1 MQDPTEAD
9 RQEILTGPGDTRL
22 ENRASGNRRPRQ
34 KSNKTLLIAGSAL
47 IAVLVAG
54 GAGYMLASN
63 PFGSAQQ
70 GGGPATSQSA
80 DANQDQGGDDDATAG
95 DVTAD
100 SPADSPGDDRTG
112 EAPEDDGS
120 MGDVAAGVP
129 DGGDQPGTG
138 DRAGDTTGNTGT
150 DSAKTG
156 TNKKPAT
163 TSPTKSPQS
172 SGAGTPSEADSPADG
187 PGGLVPGQCSK
198 SGC

>member
-95 DVTAD
+95 D